1 MKQAFR
7 LLILVPCLAIF
18 SVSATN
24 SEKVPA
30 APGAATY
37 PISKPERVW
46 VDSVYNTMSKNER
59 LGQLIMLRA
68 HSDKGAVYEE
78 DVARLIRT
86 YKVGGL
92 CFFQGTPEKQATLTN
107 YYQSLSGK
115 LPLMISMDAEWG
127 LGMRLKE
134 TTISF
139 PYQMML
145 GAIQNNNLI
154 YDMGKEIAR
163 QFRRIGMHINFA
175 PSIDV
180 NNNPNN
186 PVINFRSFG
195 ENRYNVTAKGIMYMR
210 GLQENGVMACAKHF
224 PGHGDTNVDSHEE
237 LPLLPQSRERLDSLE
252 LFPFRVIS
260 QFGVQSMMIAHM
272 AVPALDATANLPT
285 SLSPKAVTDLLRN
298 DIGYQGLLFTDGLE
312 MKGVTKYYK
321 NGEVEARALAAGN
334 DVLLLPES
342 VPNALAKIQEYVND
356 KKLDTVQIERS
367 VKRVLLAKYRLG
379 LRGPQA
385 PIDLNNLSAD
395 LNSPEAIGLKRKL
408 ISEGLTTVRNES
420 SLIPLKELQGKKIAT
435 LAVGNPVRTI
445 FQSALDR
452 YAKMEH
458 YNIGKNS
465 TAAENENL
473 YNILSSK
480 DVVIV
485 SIHDMSQKAKN
496 NFGLSQNEIDLI
508 NNLAVRQKNVIL
520 TVFGNPYSLRYFDT
534 VDNVLE
540 CYDEDIHTQDLA
552 AQAIMGVIPTKGK
565 LPITA
570 SPRSKFGCG
579 DMTMSTGRMG
589 YDIPETVGMASVT
602 LNRIDTVVQRLIDV
616 KAAPGCVVL
625 VAKDGKIIFNKAYG
639 YQTYDKLQATTT
651 DDIFDLASVTK
662 VAATTMS
669 MMKLQSE
676 DKINVKQTLGANLP
690 LVLGSNKETI
700 VIEDIMAHQ
709 AGLLPWLKFY
719 EATLAK
725 DDTGKPCPSPEFYR
739 NDMSADFPIP
749 VANRLFLK
757 KGYDEE
763 VYKQII
769 NSELRANREYK
780 YSDLGMY
787 LLART
792 IKEKTGSTIDEYV
805 QKNLYEP
812 MGLSTLTYN
821 PLQKF
826 PLYRI
831 APTEVDNYFRRTTVQ
846 GTVHDMG
853 AAMLGGVSGHAGL
866 FGSARD
872 LATLFQMVL
881 NGGSYAG
888 QRYINEDV
896 IKYFTTRYR
905 TSTRRGVGFD
915 MKELDPSKT
924 ATVSQ
929 YASANTFGHTGFTGT
944 CVWADPDKKLV
955 YVFLSNRTFPNME
968 NNKLNSMDF
977 RIKIQDIIYQALQ

>member
-1 MKQAFR
+1 MKQVLR
-7 LLILVPCLAIF
+7 LFILVPCLAIF
-18 SVSATN
+18 TVAATSSN
-24 SEKVPA
+24 KVPS
-30 APGAATY
+30 APGAGTY
-37 PISKPERVW
+37 PTSKAERVW
-46 VDSVYNTMSKNER
+46 VDSIYNNMTPMQR
-59 LGQLIMLRA
+59 MGQLFMLRA

-78 DVARLIRT
+78 QVASLIRT
-86 YKVGGL
+86 YQVGGL
-92 CFFQGTPEKQATLTN
+92 CFFQGTPEKQAALTN
-107 YYQSLSGK
+107 YYQSLSLG

-134 TTISF
+134 TTVSF
-139 PYQMML
+139 PYQTML

-163 QFRRIGMHINFA
+163 EFRRIGMHINFA

-195 ENRYNVTAKGIMYMR
+195 EDRYNVTAKGIMYTR
-210 GLQENGVMACAKHF
+210 GLQENGIIACAKHF
-224 PGHGDTNVDSHEE
+224 PGHGDTNMDSHED
-237 LPLLPQSRERLDSLE
+237 LPILPQSRERLDSLE
-252 LFPFRVIS
+252 LFPFRVLS
-260 QFGVQSMMIAHM
+260 QFGVQSMMVAHM
-272 AVPALDATANLPT
+272 SVPSIDATTNLPT

-312 MKGVTKYYK
+312 MKGVTKFYK

-342 VPNALAKIQEYVND
+342 VPNAIAKIQEYIDAKKIDVNQ
-356 KKLDTVQIERS
+356 LERS
-367 VKRVLLAKYRLG
+367 VKRILLAKYRLG
-379 LRGPQA
+379 LRGPQT

-395 LNSPEAIGLKRKL
+395 LNSPEATGLKRRL
-408 ISEGLTTVRNES
+408 ISEGLTAVRNEGE
-420 SLIPLKELQGKKIAT
+420 LLPIKNLQGKKIAT
-435 LAVGNPVRTI
+435 LAVGNPVRTL
-445 FQSALDR
+445 FQTAADR
-452 YAKMEH
+452 YGAMEH
-458 YNIGKNS
+458 FNVGKNS
-465 TAAENENL
+465 TPAEMETLVSNL
-473 YNILSSK
+473 ATK

-496 NFGLSQNEIDLI
+496 NFGLTQNEIDLI
-508 NNLAVRQKNVIL
+508 NNLAARQKNVIL
-520 TVFGNPYSLRYFDT
+520 TVFGNAYSLRYFDS
-534 VDNVLE
+534 VNCIVQ
-540 CYDEDIHTQDLA
+540 CYDEDQHTQDIA
-552 AQAIMGVIPTKGK
+552 AQGIFGIIPFKGK
-565 LPITA
+565 LPVTA

-579 DMTMSTGRMG
+579 EMTAVTGRMG
-589 YDIPETVGMASVT
+589 FDLPETVGMASAT
-602 LNRIDTVVQRLIDV
+602 LGRIDTIVQRMMDV

-625 VAKDGKIIFNKAYG
+625 VAKDGKVVFNKAYG
-639 YQTYDKLQATTT
+639 YQTYDKAQAMTT

-676 DKINVKQTLGANLP
+676 GKMNVKNTIGQYLP
-690 LVLGSNKETI
+690 MAKGTNKENM

-725 DDTGKPCPSPEFYR
+725 DTEGKPCPSPEFYR
-739 NDMSADFPIP
+739 NDQSEDFPIP

-757 KGYDEE
+757 KGYDEDI
-763 VYKQII
+763 YKQIFA
-769 NSELRANREYK
+769 SELRATRDYK

-787 LLART
+787 LVARS
-792 IKEKTGSTIDEYV
+792 IKEQTGLRIDDYV

-812 MGLSTLTYN
+812 MGLSTMTYN

-826 PLYRI
+826 PLYRMP
-831 APTEVDNYFRRTTVQ
+831 PTELDNYFRRTTIQ

-881 NGGSYAG
+881 NGGTYGG

-915 MKELDPSKT
+915 MKELDATKT

-955 YVFLSNRTFPNME
+955 YVFLSNRTYPNME

-977 RIKIQDIIYQALQ
+977 RIKIQDVIYQAIK